1 MRNKRVL
8 VDIYYLYVA
17 QTGIKTYTA
26 SLVESIQAKHTTDFE
41 YIISPSYTKV
51 KSSQFYRGKTPKW
64 KNLLFQGLYLLRK
77 AIILPLLTYWYR
89 SDIVFSPDIVSPL
102 WSRGK
107 KLSVIHDAF
116 FWENP
121 SHYNPHWL
129 KYYLWLLKTSL
140 RRNAQVVTITDYSK
154 KQIQKYLK
162 MPQLSV
168 HVVYPASNIIAKE
181 QLEDHS
187 IISSP
192 YFLHVG
198 VMEKRKNLVTLIR
211 AFSKFLFEEDNKE
224 FQLVLVGQRGP
235 RKELD
240 DYDNIIREIERL
252 GLEEKVI
259 LPGFVS
265 KSELDNYYRHAFA
278 YVFPS
283 LSEGFGM
290 PILEAFSYMIPV
302 IISNQG
308 ALREVGGDAVL
319 YPEDDSATAFA
330 QEMGKLV
337 KDNKVRKSLVERA
350 EKRLKN
356 FSGSRFL
363 AKLEKVFSTMT
374 LAD

>member
-1 MRNKRVL
+1 MRRKIVL

-17 QTGIKTYTA
+17 QTGIRTYTE
-26 SLVESIQAKHTTDFE
+26 SLVESIQAKDSNDFE

-64 KNLLFQGLYLLRK
+64 KNLLFQGLYFLRK
-77 AIILPLLTYWYR
+77 SIVLPLLTYWYK

-102 WSRGK
+102 WSKGR

-121 SHYNPHWL
+121 EHYNSRWL
-129 KYYLWLLKTSL
+129 KYYLWLLKASL
-140 RRNAQVVTITDYSK
+140 RNNAQVVTITEYSK
-154 KQIQKYLK
+154 KQIQKYL
-162 MPQLSV
+162 QLPDLPI
-168 HVVYPASNIIAKE
+168 HVVYPASNIISKGQFTDE
-181 QLEDHS
+181 S
-187 IISSP
+187 IVTAP

-198 VMEKRKNLVTLIR
+198 VMEKRKNLVTLIK
-211 AFSKFLFEEDNKE
+211 AFSKFLSDEVNKKY
-224 FQLVLVGQRGP
+224 QLVLVGQRGP
-235 RKELD
+235 RNELD
-240 DYDNIIREIERL
+240 DYDNIVREIERL

-265 KSELDNYYRHAFA
+265 KSELNDYYRNAFA

-290 PILEAFSYMIPV
+290 PILEAFSYKIPV

-308 ALREVGGDAVL
+308 ALREVGGEAVL
-319 YPEDDSATAFA
+319 YPEDNSAKAFA
-330 QEMGKLV
+330 KEMEKLV
-337 KDNKVRKSLVERA
+337 KERELRSSLVKRG

-363 AKLEKVFSTMT
+363 DKLEEVFS
-374 LAD
+374 A